1 MDNKKFNEI
10 MHEYAKSEKSSSSK
24 ALSKLKREG
33 KRIRKSINKHRGFAF
48 ACTAMMAIIV
58 LTLCITLPIVLNKK
72 SSGVDEAP
80 QTTYCAADDLILS
93 FVNSIDDLKNEYGIN
108 VLYPSFDENITA
120 VSLITSE
127 KYQGLKG
134 CKINYE
140 YFDDMYLLVDFVAI
154 KSDYVVNTYSQ
165 YHDLNQQVEWKDTI
179 VKYDSTYDE
188 EIESFISIAFF
199 TDNKY
204 NYYIRIESD
213 DEISITELLD
223 LMFVK

>member
-1 MDNKKFNEI
+1 

-33 KRIRKSINKHRGFAF
+33 KRIRKSSNKHRGFAF

>member
-1 MDNKKFNEI
+1 
-10 MHEYAKSEKSSSSK
+10 
-24 ALSKLKREG
+24 
-33 KRIRKSINKHRGFAF
+33 
-48 ACTAMMAIIV
+48 
-58 LTLCITLPIVLNKK
+58 
-72 SSGVDEAP
+72 
-80 QTTYCAADDLILS
+80 
-93 FVNSIDDLKNEYGIN
+93 
-108 VLYPSFDENITA
+108 
-120 VSLITSE
+120 
-127 KYQGLKG
+127 
-134 CKINYE
+134 
-140 YFDDMYLLVDFVAI
+140 MYLLVDFVAI